1 MGAALA
7 RATVK
12 AGHQTTLILGPVEVA
27 FPAETRRFDV
37 ETAAQML
44 EAVLR
49 EFPKHDLL
57 IMAAA
62 VADYRPKRQSP
73 EKLTRDRARLLELEP
88 TEDVIAAAGKTKQG
102 HQRTVG
108 FSLESSSHMERV
120 VDKLR
125 KKNLDLIVYNPVRT
139 IGADSIEP
147 ALVYADGRIEKGFNG
162 LKREFADTLI
172 ERAVELFQ

>member
-1 MGAALA
+1 MAEAAL
-7 RATVK
+7 R
-12 AGHQTTLILGPVEVA
+12 AGHQTTIILGPVAVPIPQA
-27 FPAETRRFDV
+27 ARRIDV
-37 ETAAQML
+37 QTAAEMS

-49 EFPKHDLL
+49 EFPEHDLL

-62 VADYRPKRQSP
+62 VADYRPKCQSP
-73 EKLTRDRARLLELEP
+73 QKLTRDRARLLELEP